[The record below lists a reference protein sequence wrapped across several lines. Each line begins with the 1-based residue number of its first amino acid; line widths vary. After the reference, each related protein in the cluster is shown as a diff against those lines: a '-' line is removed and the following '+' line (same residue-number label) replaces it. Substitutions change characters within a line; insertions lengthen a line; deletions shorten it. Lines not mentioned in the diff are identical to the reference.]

1 VVVSNLPAFRT
12 LLERV
17 EAGLLCEDDARYP
30 ARILQLLNDEAL
42 HRRCQTNIQLYVREH
57 AAWRHIAR
65 RHTDVYHSVVTVPD
79 GKAEYVY
86 FPEPEGYAESSAG
99 DIPVTHRP
107 VPAA

>member
-1 VVVSNLPAFRT
+1 MVVSNLPAFRT

-17 EAGLLCEDDARYP
+17 EAVLLCEDDARYP

-107 VPAA
+107 APAA